1 MYGALESIELKGILL
16 EQTSAFKEKAWVM
29 SLLTDIRESA
39 VR

>member
-1 MYGALESIELKGILL
+1 VFKRIPV

-29 SLLTDIRESA
+29 SLLTEIREAA